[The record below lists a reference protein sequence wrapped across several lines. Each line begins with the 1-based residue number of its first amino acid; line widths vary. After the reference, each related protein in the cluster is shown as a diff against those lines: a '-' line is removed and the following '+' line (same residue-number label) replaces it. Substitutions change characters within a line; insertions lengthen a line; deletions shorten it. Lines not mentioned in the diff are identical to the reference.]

1 MLVIVISHSFA
12 CTVAA
17 IQQMIRRSRFEYQLN
32 RNQMITENPMT
43 SLPAIV
49 RASRIAAKLAKSAKI
64 SVSLIFGLLLKS
76 VGTVYILLRRPVTI
90 EQRLRYSVVLLA
102 NAFSRTINISLRQLY
117 NNLLRLVE
125 HECWSILDR
134 FRSSAASTAYIDALW
149 IAYR

>member
-17 IQQMIRRSRFEYQLN
+17 IQQMIRRSRFEYHLN
-32 RNQMITENPMT
+32 RNQMKTENPMT

-102 NAFSRTINISLRQLY
+102 NAFSRTINR
-117 NNLLRLVE
+117 
-125 HECWSILDR
+125 
-134 FRSSAASTAYIDALW
+134 
-149 IAYR
+149 